1 MAFEVV
7 KAMQGEGLDWGE
19 GYRPLGRRALAEIIE
34 DQMAAAVDHHL
45 EQLQVDEPAD
55 RRNGYYRRHLLTEL
69 GDIEL
74 NVPRTR
80 RYSPTEVI
88 RAYARRTREIDRVIL
103 AGFVL
108 GLSTR
113 KVGETLLALLG
124 RKVSPNTVSQV
135 AKTLDAA
142 VAAFHRRPL
151 QNRYQAL
158 MLDGVVLARKT
169 GAGAL
174 RRPVLVALGLR
185 HDGKKEIID
194 FRLAA
199 SESAAEWDKFLTD
212 LYRRGL
218 TGKGL
223 DMICVDGGGGLLAA
237 LPNVF
242 HGIPVQRC
250 WAHKV
255 RNVLDKVRKADQP
268 KVKRALHKIMNAAN
282 APAARSAA
290 RRFAKRFA
298 GKYPAAVACLRND
311 LDELLTCF
319 RYKIEAQRR
328 AVRTTNAVERR
339 FREVRRR
346 TRPMGTFQDRTSMDR
361 ILFAVFTHEN
371 RSQGVSTPFLL
382 TQNNYPACRRQPRP
396 RRAARTGC
404 TRSSTMASAA
414 KRPGLQAC

>member
-1 MAFEVV
+1 MSQRAATITSLPMAFEIV
-7 KAMQGEGLDWGE
+7 KAMQADGLDWGE
-19 GYRPLGRRALAEIIE
+19 GYRSLGRQALAEIIE
-34 DQMAAAVDHHL
+34 DQMAVAVDRYLDRL
-45 EQLQVDEPAD
+45 EADDAAD
-55 RRNGYYRRHLLTEL
+55 RRNGYYRRRLLTEL

-80 RYSPTEVI
+80 RYSPVEVL

-113 KVGETLLALLG
+113 KVGEALLALLG
-124 RKVSPNTVSQV
+124 RAVSAATVSQV

-151 QNRYQAL
+151 QNRYKAL

-199 SESAAEWDKFLTD
+199 SESAAEWEQFLAD

-218 TGKGL
+218 TGEGL
-223 DMICVDGGGGLLAA
+223 DMICVDGGSGLLAA
-237 LPNVF
+237 LPSVF
-242 HGIPVQRC
+242 HDIPVQRC
-250 WAHKV
+250 WAHKI

-282 APAARSAA
+282 APAARAAA
-290 RRFAKRFA
+290 RRFADRFENR
-298 GKYPAAVACLRND
+298 YPAAVACLRND
-311 LDELLTCF
+311 LDELLTCL
-319 RYKIEAQRR
+319 RYKTEAERR

-346 TRPMGTFQDRTSMDR
+346 TRPMGTFQDKTSMDR

-371 RSQGVSTPFLL
+371 KSQGVSTPFLL
-382 TQNNYPACRRQPRP
+382 TQNN
-396 RRAARTGC
+396 
-404 TRSSTMASAA
+404 
-414 KRPGLQAC
+414 

>member
-1 MAFEVV
+1 MSQRAATITSLPMAFEVV
-7 KAMQGEGLDWGE
+7 KAMQADGLEWGE
-19 GYRPLGRRALAEIIE
+19 GYRPLGRQALEEIIE
-34 DQMAAAVDHHL
+34 DQMAAAVDRYLDQL
-45 EQLQVDEPAD
+45 EADDAAD

-74 NVPRTR
+74 SVPRTR
-80 RYSPTEVI
+80 RYSPVEVI

-124 RKVSPNTVSQV
+124 RSVSPSTVSQV

-151 QNRYQAL
+151 QNRYKAL

-185 HDGKKEIID
+185 GDGKKEIID
-194 FRLAA
+194 FRLAG
-199 SESAAEWDKFLTD
+199 SESAAEWEQFLAD

-218 TGKGL
+218 TGEGL
-223 DMICVDGGGGLLAA
+223 DMICVDGGSGLLAA
-237 LPNVF
+237 LPAVF
-242 HGIPVQRC
+242 YGIPVQRC
-250 WAHKV
+250 WAHKI
-255 RNVLDKVRKADQP
+255 RNILDKVRKADQP
-268 KVKRALHKIMNAAN
+268 KVKRALHKIMNAVN
-282 APAARSAA
+282 APAGRSAA
-290 RRFAKRFA
+290 RRFAERFQEQ
-298 GKYPAAVACLRND
+298 YPVAVACLRND

-319 RYKIEAQRR
+319 RYKSEAQRR

-346 TRPMGTFQDRTSMDR
+346 TRPMGTFQDKTSMDR

-371 RSQGVSTPFLL
+371 KSQGVGIPFLL
-382 TQNNYPACRRQPRP
+382 THNN
-396 RRAARTGC
+396 
-404 TRSSTMASAA
+404 
-414 KRPGLQAC
+414 

>member
-1 MAFEVV
+1 MAFEIV
-7 KAMQGEGLDWGE
+7 KAMQAQGLDWGE
-19 GYRPLGRRALAEIIE
+19 GYRPLGRQALQEIIE
-34 DQMAAAVDHHL
+34 EQMAAAVDRHL
-45 EQLQVDEPAD
+45 DQLTADDAAD

-80 RYSPTEVI
+80 RYSPVEI
-88 RAYARRTREIDRVIL
+88 LRAYARRTREIDRVIL

-113 KVGETLLALLG
+113 KVGETLLALIG
-124 RKVSPNTVSQV
+124 RSVSAATVSQV

-151 QNRYQAL
+151 HNRYQAL

-194 FRLAA
+194 FRLAG
-199 SESAAEWDKFLTD
+199 SESAVEWEQFLAD

-218 TGKGL
+218 TGEGL
-223 DMICVDGGGGLLAA
+223 EMICVDGGSGLLAA
-237 LPNVF
+237 LPRVF
-242 HGIPVQRC
+242 HDIPVQRC
-250 WAHKV
+250 WAHKI
-255 RNVLDKVRKADQP
+255 RNVLNKVKKADQP
-268 KVKRALHKIMNAAN
+268 ALKRALHKIMNAAN
-282 APAARSAA
+282 APAARAAA
-290 RRFAKRFA
+290 RRLADRFENH
-298 GKYPAAVACLRND
+298 YPAAVACLRND
-311 LDELLTCF
+311 LDELLACF
-319 RYKIEAQRR
+319 RYKSEAERR
-328 AVRTTNAVERR
+328 AVRTTNAIERR

-346 TRPMGTFQDRTSMDR
+346 TRPMGTFQDKTSMDR

-371 RSQGVSTPFLL
+371 KSQGVSTPFLL
-382 TQNNYPACRRQPRP
+382 TQNN
-396 RRAARTGC
+396 
-404 TRSSTMASAA
+404 
-414 KRPGLQAC
+414 